1 MFICTWKKNLNIWPA
16 LVLNGI
22 NKFSCRLL
30 FQWNFLLYFVVC
42 NFYFSKTVSKWFDM
56 VQDFTSMSTSDL
68 LLYLIHSVVSI
79 NLLPSSILT
88 HKAFFIHLES
98 GIQLISVFNIFIYF
112 ETYSLIASLLIV
124 IILKDI
130 LNI

>member
-1 MFICTWKKNLNIWPA
+1 MFIFIWKKYIDNLNIWPT

-22 NKFSCRLL
+22 NKLSCRYCLNEI
-30 FQWNFLLYFVVC
+30 FFYILLYVIFIFL
-42 NFYFSKTVSKWFDM
+42 NLYLM
-56 VQDFTSMSTSDL
+56 VLDFTSMSTSDL
-68 LLYLIHSVVSI
+68 LHYSISIDNI
-79 NLLPSSILT
+79 NLLPSSILM
-88 HKAFFIHLES
+88 HKAFFILLES

-124 IILKDI
+124 IVLKDI